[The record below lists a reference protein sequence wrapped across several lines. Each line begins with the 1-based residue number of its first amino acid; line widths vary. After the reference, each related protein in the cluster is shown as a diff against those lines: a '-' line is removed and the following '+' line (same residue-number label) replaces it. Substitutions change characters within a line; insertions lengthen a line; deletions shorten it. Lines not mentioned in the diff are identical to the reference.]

1 MSRHAWDTSTAQKI
15 WQSFTANIQWQKMKS
30 ATHDDIKDEDEDGDD
45 IESLDPC
52 LAGNNPQDT
61 EDMATDIT
69 ACSKK

>member
-1 MSRHAWDTSTAQKI
+1 
-15 WQSFTANIQWQKMKS
+15 MKS